1 VLRDQVKSSVSK
13 QEDLLIQI
21 RSLEIEVTKLRKEK
35 DFEQMKATDLER
47 LLDAK
52 NKGSII
58 VNFFLDY

>member
-1 VLRDQVKSSVSK
+1 MLRDQVKSSVSK